1 MNDAPHDVAD
11 IRVLVADDHM
21 VVRAGLKSLLGAEPD
36 IRVIAE
42 VSNGPDAVSYAIRLE
57 PDVVIMDLTMPGQ
70 DGIEATK
77 EIIEKAP
84 KVRVLVL
91 TVHPEDESLVAAMN
105 AGASGYLLKTD
116 ADREI
121 AAAVRAVS
129 RGERYLR
136 PRAEQLLQGSVVD
149 GDAGAPETG
158 YRRLTQRERAVLRLR
173 SARSHRGGD
182 RGASAHQPQ
191 VGGHLQAENRGQ
203 AEPHAPMGVRAVCV
217 QVGDSSRR
225 PGSVATIVKGRDRRA
240 SNSHHAPRPASVST
254 ITGHLAS

>member
-1 MNDAPHDVAD
+1 MNDAPHGVAD
-11 IRVLVADDHM
+11 IRVLLADDHM

-149 GDAGAPETG
+149 GDAAAPETG
-158 YRRLTQRERAVLRLR
+158 YRRLTQRERAVLRYVALGHTGAEIAARLLISPKSVDTYKRRIADKLNLTHRWEYVRFAFKLGILR
-173 SARSHRGGD
+173 AD
-182 RGASAHQPQ
+182 QEAS
-191 VGGHLQAENRGQ
+191 
-203 AEPHAPMGVRAVCV
+203 
-217 QVGDSSRR
+217 
-225 PGSVATIVKGRDRRA
+225 
-240 SNSHHAPRPASVST
+240 PR
-254 ITGHLAS
+254 L